1 MDSPSRLPIAATRK
15 EVSMGFLYA
24 GIGIL
29 YIILVVTLGVMTFRR
44 GHYWMFW
51 LGFFVP
57 LLWIVGA
64 LIEPTA
70 AARHREPVGAGTA

>member
-1 MDSPSRLPIAATRK
+1 
-15 EVSMGFLYA
+15 MGFLYA
-24 GIGIL
+24 GLGIL
-29 YIILVVTLGVMTFRR
+29 YIVLVITLGVMTFRG

-64 LIEPTA
+64 LIEPTE
-70 AARHREPVGAGTA
+70 AARHRAAVGTA